1 MDPGENAAG
10 ATASA
15 TISGA
20 AAPTATTP
28 ANTPKKRGRKP
39 GGTPKDSPA
48 GKKQK
53 GKQNKSPIKNESIN
67 VAPYEYPE
75 TPTKRKR
82 SSPLYEL
89 PDHPSWKFR
98 YGSPILPVKQEAE
111 DDAMVDS
118 AVEHDSG
125 EADLSLP
132 EPLE

>member
-10 ATASA
+10 TTASA
-15 TISGA
+15 TLTG

-48 GKKQK
+48 SKKQK

-75 TPTKRKR
+75 TPKRKR

-98 YGSPILPVKQEAE
+98 YGSPIPVKQEAE

-118 AVEHDSG
+118 AVEPDSG